1 MEEVKQDQRLLPEV
15 LTPLVNE
22 IMEGASADRKDVR
35 SQRVKAILE
44 SNCGKEPLEIAN
56 ILTRKYH
63 ELYSESAPDEM
74 VCAPEGCRSDHHVE
88 GPEAG
93 RHHGVIIRWVSGE
106 WLQWRSDGGI
116 YVGDGS
122 KRLTASPLGQAN
134 RDRLDTRVARRLLEG
149 RPLYID
155 EGDSLEMAQSTVDY
169 FGLRGG
175 TGQGPRHGGR
185 EYYQQVEAFLEGA
198 MTTLQLGIVLK
209 EMVRVRPSLLGTA
222 VILMELCA
230 VGPLGSSQP
239 FQEVLPL
246 PLPDDTE
253 AEIEVRRVLEKV
265 RLGQPEA
272 GSKESLDNWVPVAG
286 VDAWVWL
293 QVVLLNYM
301 YIGKDRLLTQTLF
314 HSKTLLEC
322 QVPVMEKLKWNARTF
337 GNSGES
343 VRIGPWHDV
352 SEQLGELYTGKEWRK
367 CYPLTLRAI
376 EPSIP
381 KAGEAARVELASVL
395 PERIRE
401 YAVNPALVR
410 LDDDEVINPR
420 YTAPVHVESPAEWDK
435 IVKSLVVAGM
445 FEAEVEE
452 ETVRHKGKP
461 VLNGAFGVHKAWKQ
475 EASGEWTRCLRLIIN
490 LIPSNGLQGRFPERA
505 STQMSYGPLFG
516 QMIVQEGEVSL
527 FFAED
532 QKHCFHIYRP
542 GYAWRGYFTLSRK
555 ASAEAFG
562 RSGPPLR
569 PRVCSAPMGW
579 KNIVDLI
586 QVVHEEMGAVA
597 GVPPSHLLRL
607 GHPLPH
613 GDLLTPRQWF
623 SFYVDNFDQVMV
635 VNETEVGRYEGK
647 ASEVQLQLRQVYHEH
662 TVGRDPKKAAEG
674 VRSWQT
680 LGAEMLENHVGSNLG
695 FRRALMGATLHLIRT
710 EGSMKVS
717 LNEFMTTVSKHM
729 HSCQYNRTTACLLDQ
744 VYKFIHNYGK
754 GVIPHQV
761 IDELWL
767 LTMALPMHW
776 MNTQCQ
782 LDGRVWATDASEEG
796 GGACHSVGL
805 SKVGDVRAHLLAL
818 DSHCQGGALADE
830 ILVVELF
837 GGAGGLSKALQLLG
851 VVPMGLI
858 FVDLNPKARKLQK
871 GHHPH
876 SMFYSD
882 IKEITREDVL
892 RWKRTFC
899 RARRVL
905 VCGGWPC
912 VEQSRLKSQREG
924 ADSEMGRLLDDML
937 QIAGWLKEAGE
948 LPNERPW
955 SVIELYENV
964 FFDAA
969 DARIVG
975 AKMQMRP
982 LKTWAHEVGW
992 TRRPRQFWLRGL
1004 ALISGKD
1011 LTIEEKSVG
1020 EEDAHAEVH
1029 FEACWPAL
1037 WKFVEPA
1044 TARLCDT
1051 DDPFPCFT
1059 RPIKREQPPPSPAG
1073 LEQASEKAL
1082 RRWKGDAYRLPPY
1095 AYEDAC
1101 LVKDKGGP
1109 RRLKAMEQARM
1120 LGYNSGHFRNMKP
1133 KPTEDEVGGFTGNSF
1148 PVIVVGRL
1156 LMGLITPSP
1165 PDQQQNYVELLW
1177 KAWDAHEEVALQS
1190 QKATGWTERFGAT
1203 AGTWEGAKTVRDLI
1217 GQKQQL
1223 PRQEDR
1229 QGSRLT
1235 NEQFLILQYCRIID
1249 HRGSDV
1255 RFEAGLPYAPHLFA
1269 RRPVD
1274 PSAWIWKVFLSYKW
1288 KETGHINAL
1297 ELAAVLDLCR
1307 KLARKKEDH
1316 DKRRLLLVDNQSV
1329 LSIIARGRTS
1339 SARMQGPLT
1348 RLAAVLLATGMTLVL
1363 GWVQSA
1369 LNPADGPSRWRGRA

>member
-1 MEEVKQDQRLLPEV
+1 LLPEV

-265 RLGQPEA
+265 RLRQPEA

-337 GNSGES
+337 
-343 VRIGPWHDV
+343 
-352 SEQLGELYTGKEWRK
+352 
-367 CYPLTLRAI
+367 
-376 EPSIP
+376 
-381 KAGEAARVELASVL
+381 
-395 PERIRE
+395 
-401 YAVNPALVR
+401 
-410 LDDDEVINPR
+410 
-420 YTAPVHVESPAEWDK
+420 
-435 IVKSLVVAGM
+435 
-445 FEAEVEE
+445 
-452 ETVRHKGKP
+452 
-461 VLNGAFGVHKAWKQ
+461 
-475 EASGEWTRCLRLIIN
+475 
-490 LIPSNGLQGRFPERA
+490 
-505 STQMSYGPLFG
+505 
-516 QMIVQEGEVSL
+516 
-527 FFAED
+527 
-532 QKHCFHIYRP
+532 
-542 GYAWRGYFTLSRK
+542 
-555 ASAEAFG
+555 
-562 RSGPPLR
+562 
-569 PRVCSAPMGW
+569 
-579 KNIVDLI
+579 
-586 QVVHEEMGAVA
+586 
-597 GVPPSHLLRL
+597 
-607 GHPLPH
+607 
-613 GDLLTPRQWF
+613 
-623 SFYVDNFDQVMV
+623 
-635 VNETEVGRYEGK
+635 
-647 ASEVQLQLRQVYHEH
+647 
-662 TVGRDPKKAAEG
+662 
-674 VRSWQT
+674 
-680 LGAEMLENHVGSNLG
+680 
-695 FRRALMGATLHLIRT
+695 
-710 EGSMKVS
+710 
-717 LNEFMTTVSKHM
+717 
-729 HSCQYNRTTACLLDQ
+729 
-744 VYKFIHNYGK
+744 
-754 GVIPHQV
+754 
-761 IDELWL
+761 
-767 LTMALPMHW
+767 
-776 MNTQCQ
+776 
-782 LDGRVWATDASEEG
+782 
-796 GGACHSVGL
+796 
-805 SKVGDVRAHLLAL
+805 
-818 DSHCQGGALADE
+818 
-830 ILVVELF
+830 
-837 GGAGGLSKALQLLG
+837 
-851 VVPMGLI
+851 
-858 FVDLNPKARKLQK
+858 
-871 GHHPH
+871 
-876 SMFYSD
+876 
-882 IKEITREDVL
+882 
-892 RWKRTFC
+892 
-899 RARRVL
+899 
-905 VCGGWPC
+905 
-912 VEQSRLKSQREG
+912 G

-1109 RRLKAMEQARM
+1109 RRLKAMEQ
-1120 LGYNSGHFRNMKP
+1120 
-1133 KPTEDEVGGFTGNSF
+1133 
-1148 PVIVVGRL
+1148 
-1156 LMGLITPSP
+1156 
-1165 PDQQQNYVELLW
+1165 
-1177 KAWDAHEEVALQS
+1177 EVALQS

-1217 GQKQQL
+1217 GQKQSNFECSNAGTFDATRRRAACHWNDL
-1223 PRQEDR
+1223 GVGLGPIRAESSGWPKPVARQSLE
-1229 QGSRLT
+1229 T
-1235 NEQFLILQYCRIID
+1235 N
-1249 HRGSDV
+1249 
-1255 RFEAGLPYAPHLFA
+1255 AGLATKGVAGSKKGEESQIGKSGDPKGWASDCLSGLGHFIPPCKPWLVGAWRLHAAWGRAELPLRAAPFTPLLVYSLA
-1269 RRPVD
+1269 
-1274 PSAWIWKVFLSYKW
+1274 
-1288 KETGHINAL
+1288 
-1297 ELAAVLDLCR
+1297 ELA
-1307 KLARKKEDH
+1307 H
-1316 DKRRLLLVDNQSV
+1316 RRHWND
-1329 LSIIARGRTS
+1329 T
-1339 SARMQGPLT
+1339 
-1348 RLAAVLLATGMTLVL
+1348 AVLLIVGFCMFPRSAELF
-1363 GWVQSA
+1363 SA
-1369 LNPADGPSRWRGRA
+1369 LKGDFVFDHKRSAVWSLPLTKSGQRTGAKESLVVRDRWVVSLLRSYLEHLSPGDKLTRVSGQTQRNRLKVLTEDANLAGNFQWYSCRRGGATHMFRMTGNLSQVCHVGRWNSPKTARIYISDAVAALAEIDLETSHRRRLTLLAAHARPDWDTI

>member
-1 MEEVKQDQRLLPEV
+1 
-15 LTPLVNE
+15 
-22 IMEGASADRKDVR
+22 MEGASADRKDVR

-410 LDDDEVINPR
+410 
-420 YTAPVHVESPAEWDK
+420 
-435 IVKSLVVAGM
+435 
-445 FEAEVEE
+445 
-452 ETVRHKGKP
+452 
-461 VLNGAFGVHKAWKQ
+461 
-475 EASGEWTRCLRLIIN
+475 
-490 LIPSNGLQGRFPERA
+490 
-505 STQMSYGPLFG
+505 
-516 QMIVQEGEVSL
+516 
-527 FFAED
+527 
-532 QKHCFHIYRP
+532 
-542 GYAWRGYFTLSRK
+542 
-555 ASAEAFG
+555 
-562 RSGPPLR
+562 
-569 PRVCSAPMGW
+569 
-579 KNIVDLI
+579 
-586 QVVHEEMGAVA
+586 
-597 GVPPSHLLRL
+597 
-607 GHPLPH
+607 
-613 GDLLTPRQWF
+613 
-623 SFYVDNFDQVMV
+623 
-635 VNETEVGRYEGK
+635 
-647 ASEVQLQLRQVYHEH
+647 
-662 TVGRDPKKAAEG
+662 
-674 VRSWQT
+674 
-680 LGAEMLENHVGSNLG
+680 
-695 FRRALMGATLHLIRT
+695 
-710 EGSMKVS
+710 
-717 LNEFMTTVSKHM
+717 
-729 HSCQYNRTTACLLDQ
+729 
-744 VYKFIHNYGK
+744 
-754 GVIPHQV
+754 
-761 IDELWL
+761 
-767 LTMALPMHW
+767 
-776 MNTQCQ
+776 
-782 LDGRVWATDASEEG
+782 
-796 GGACHSVGL
+796 
-805 SKVGDVRAHLLAL
+805 
-818 DSHCQGGALADE
+818 
-830 ILVVELF
+830 
-837 GGAGGLSKALQLLG
+837 
-851 VVPMGLI
+851 
-858 FVDLNPKARKLQK
+858 
-871 GHHPH
+871 
-876 SMFYSD
+876 
-882 IKEITREDVL
+882 
-892 RWKRTFC
+892 
-899 RARRVL
+899 
-905 VCGGWPC
+905 
-912 VEQSRLKSQREG
+912 
-924 ADSEMGRLLDDML
+924 
-937 QIAGWLKEAGE
+937 
-948 LPNERPW
+948 
-955 SVIELYENV
+955 
-964 FFDAA
+964 
-969 DARIVG
+969 
-975 AKMQMRP
+975 
-982 LKTWAHEVGW
+982 
-992 TRRPRQFWLRGL
+992 QFWLRGL

-1011 LTIEEKSVG
+1011 LTIEEKNVG

-1190 QKATGWTERFGAT
+1190 QKVLAEMRAEQRAISSSVDELHSEVLEFTAELKQAQALSSTRLVSGEEVHIVGYGSKRSRSFHPKCEMSCSTNFKEEATEHRPSQEETRETRETVMCHASEALRQQRAQLRREAVELGKKLQACVSQADALVSENLRLRTESAELEEAFSISVPQTGFCGTYDLCEFGRDEDFCSSSCYIGKGIEALDWDTSEAACWLGGEGLDRWKRQLVSVLRDGHALLTTLNEGVLRRVGVPKRKAKEVMQDVEDLRRGAWSQPEPPLKEVPLVTVAEMGERARPGLGWHLVLKDDSLRSYASLCRNAVPQDMAWSWFEQLRTQLPWQDLSDSRYQEEGKYMPRRTIFTVFNGCNCTYKYSGVAVKPTIEPPFVARIRLFPLMRGVACAGHGEYCVAASGLATQPNCCNINLYRDGRDSVGWHTDDEELFEGGYNDICILSLSLGAT
-1203 AGTWEGAKTVRDLI
+1203 RTFEVKHQPGFGVA
-1217 GQKQQL
+1217 
-1223 PRQEDR
+1223 
-1229 QGSRLT
+1229 
-1235 NEQFLILQYCRIID
+1235 
-1249 HRGSDV
+1249 RGSHKGPAETSFAV
-1255 RFEAGLPYAPHLFA
+1255 RNG
-1269 RRPVD
+1269 
-1274 PSAWIWKVFLSYKW
+1274 
-1288 KETGHINAL
+1288 
-1297 ELAAVLDLCR
+1297 DLCTMEGKFQR
-1307 KLARKKEDH
+1307 HYLHAVPKEPQVRQARINLTWRWITKH
-1316 DKRRLLLVDNQSV
+1316 NQVDGCPLCGPGNSR
-1329 LSIIARGRTS
+1329 A
-1339 SARMQGPLT
+1339 PLT
-1348 RLAAVLLATGMTLVL
+1348 
-1363 GWVQSA
+1363 
-1369 LNPADGPSRWRGRA
+1369 PSIC